1 MCPARLIVLL
11 YEKSADAFVEVP
23 MLHEAL
29 AHPVLHLQ
37 DIMDGHRSPAADLLE
52 DDSEG

>member
-1 MCPARLIVLL
+1 MCPARLFVLL
-11 YEKSADAFVEVP
+11 DEESADTFVEVL

-37 DIMDGHRSPAADLLE
+37 DIMYGHGSPTADLLE
-52 DDSEG
+52 DHGQ